1 MYSLFHSSSGVFT
14 SMFVF
19 SEWLICST
27 SENIICVRA
36 PSGFEHRCMI
46 SGRGMCFA
54 NFGRV

>member
-1 MYSLFHSSSGVFT
+1 MSSLFHSSSGVFT

-27 SENIICVRA
+27 SENVICVCA
-36 PSGFEHRCMI
+36 PSGFERRCMI
-46 SGRGMCFA
+46 SGRRMCFA